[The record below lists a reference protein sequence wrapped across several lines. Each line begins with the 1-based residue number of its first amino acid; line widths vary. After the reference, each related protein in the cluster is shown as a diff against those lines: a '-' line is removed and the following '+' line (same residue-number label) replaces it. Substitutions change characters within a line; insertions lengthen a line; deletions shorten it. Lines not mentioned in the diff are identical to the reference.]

1 MLHGET
7 DRYSRAANQKGKGY
21 QMGYYPKR
29 KESPKGPLTKKER
42 VCIDSM
48 NTTMQSGTIR
58 DHIVLCVKA
67 TKSSLNLFPS
77 PPARIA
83 LLFLMPV
90 ELIIDVLVT

>member
-1 MLHGET
+1 MLQGET
-7 DRYSRAANQKGKGY
+7 DRYSRAANQKGKSHRE
-21 QMGYYPKR
+21 KL
-29 KESPKGPLTKKER
+29 KCSPEHLS
-42 VCIDSM
+42 CIDSM
-48 NTTMQSGTIR
+48 NTMMQSGTIR

-83 LLFLMPV
+83 LLFSMPV